1 MTIQTI
7 ARAPSNGIIALKGAG
22 KAKRE
27 AAYISIA
34 PLAMV
39 DTMGRTALISALRDA
54 LGNKPTEAETKAAQ
68 QEVTIGRV
76 AARLPASEFPKGCTD
91 NASKLEHVRLLVC
104 NYAAPVQD
112 GKKPRALRAGQLGRR
127 SILQHK
133 AIRAADEAWSQ
144 IKAELGLSAAQ
155 TQKERDALKKTRAP
169 HGKVS
174 QVAASTVSQS
184 GKKGSAKPTHSEL
197 VQPAKPMT
205 ADDATN
211 HVSTQ
216 AALLASY
223 ANKYAK
229 VLPADFGTAVLAFKG
244 AINKAMNDYA
254 LAKAAA
260 DAKRAETEK

>member
-39 DTMGRTALISALRDA
+39 DTMGRTALIAALRDA

-68 QEVTIGRV
+68 REVTIGRV
-76 AARLPASEFPKGCTD
+76 AARLPASEFPKTCTT
-91 NASKLEHVRLLVC
+91 NADKLEHVRLLVC
-104 NYAAPVQD
+104 NYAAPIQD
-112 GKKPRALRAGQLGRR
+112 GKKPRMRAGQLGRR
-127 SILQHK
+127 SIVQHK

-155 TQKERDALKKTRAP
+155 TQKERDTLKKTRAP
-169 HGKVS
+169 HGKTS
-174 QVAASTVSQS
+174 QTTTSKSKGKASA
-184 GKKGSAKPTHSEL
+184 AKPTHSQL

-205 ADDATN
+205 ADEATN

-229 VLPADFGTAVLAFKG
+229 VLPASFGTAVLAFKG
-244 AINKAMNDYA
+244 AINAAMNDYA
-254 LAKAAA
+254 LAKAKA
-260 DAKRAETEK
+260 DAIKAEKSK

>member
-7 ARAPSNGIIALKGAG
+7 SNPVYAVKGAG

-27 AAYISIA
+27 LAYCTIA

-39 DTMGRTALISALRDA
+39 ETMGRTALIASLRDA
-54 LGNKPTEAETKAAQ
+54 LGNKPTEADIKAAQ

-76 AARLPASEFPKGCTD
+76 AARLPASEFPKGCTT
-91 NASKLEHVRLLVC
+91 NADKLEHVRLLVC
-104 NYAAPVQD
+104 NYAAPIQD

-127 SILQHK
+127 SIVQHK

-169 HGKVS
+169 HGATS
-174 QVAASTVSQS
+174 QVAKSA
-184 GKKGSAKPTHSEL
+184 GKKGSAAKPTHSEL
-197 VQPAKPMT
+197 VQPAKPIT
-205 ADDATN
+205 ADEATN

-229 VLPADFGTAVLAFKG
+229 VLPASFGTAVLAFKG
-244 AINKAMNDYA
+244 AINAAMNDYA
-254 LAKAAA
+254 LAKARA
-260 DAKRAETEK
+260 DAIKAEKSK